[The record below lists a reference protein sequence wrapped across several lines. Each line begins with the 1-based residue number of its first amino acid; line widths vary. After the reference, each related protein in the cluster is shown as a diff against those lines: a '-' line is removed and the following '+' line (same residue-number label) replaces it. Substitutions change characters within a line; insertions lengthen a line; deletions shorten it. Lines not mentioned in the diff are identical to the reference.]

1 MVPTTCCGL
10 YMTHRILFA
19 KGVWSMVSGAEI
31 MVELLL
37 RVELLLQGGLDSY
50 FWRICDSYS
59 TAASSALPTTE
70 QDKRDGKD
78 ANAHTLIALSV
89 RHPCQTLRH

>member
-78 ANAHTLIALSV
+78 ANAHKSQGIWG
-89 RHPCQTLRH
+89 RRMCG